1 MIKPKPSSCR
11 SKCNFQ
17 KEIIPRFFFWD
28 GSINVILKSTRYFSF
43 HSSSLRVACSCA
55 FLCKKGSF
63 LTTSTR
69 FSPICLISPSDE
81 SSLSQ
86 AFHEFAIGI
95 LQNFRR
101 GLMTVMLRLQYSRDY
116 AITLLIFAEHLLDS
130 LVKKR
135 AGSQAEN
142 FK

>member
-1 MIKPKPSSCR
+1 MCEWRAGGAGLYAISLLYHHGYLQVR
-11 SKCNFQ
+11 VSKY
-17 KEIIPRFFFWD
+17 FF
-28 GSINVILKSTRYFSF
+28 LKSTRYFSF

-69 FSPICLISPSDE
+69 FSPIYVIPPSDE

-86 AFHEFAIGI
+86 AFHEFAVGI

-101 GLMTVMLRLQYSRDY
+101 GLMTVMLRLQYSRDD